1 MKFTDGFWHLKEGVR
16 AFYAVELTASNA
28 TSDSLVL
35 QSATKQI
42 RHRGDT
48 LNSAVIDI
56 DVFSPADNII
66 GVRIQQFKEDLR
78 EYTPLFPDGPP
89 PKPTVTTSKTDAGLK
104 LVSGQLTAEVTEKP
118 YTLTFC
124 AGGKTLTFA
133 GPKHQGFFNV
143 PSKWIANSSSN
154 QSLLTT
160 DADSNPNGIGSPPV
174 VRYVNSELN
183 ISPGELFYGLGE
195 QFGNFTKNGQAVS
208 MWNSDGGTSSEQAY
222 KCVPFYISNRGY
234 GVYVHHSG
242 EVEFDVGATKV
253 SRVGAAVA
261 GESLEY
267 YIIYGDRPLDI
278 LQRYTLLTGRPSL
291 PPLWSFGL
299 WLTTSFLTDYDE
311 KTVSGFLQGM
321 QERNCPVRVFHLD
334 CFWMKQYAW
343 CDFTFDPD
351 NFPNPKQYL
360 AEIKQKFGVKVCA
373 WINPYIAQASSLFK
387 EGKEKGY
394 FIKRTNGEVWQWNY
408 WQAGMAVVDFTNP
421 AASEWYLGKLKAL
434 LDLGIDCFKT
444 DFGERIPHVD
454 VKFHDGSD
462 SMRMH
467 NWYAVHYNALVFG
480 LLEKHVLF
488 ARSGAAGGQR
498 YPVHWGG
505 DCESTFAAM
514 AEATRGLL
522 SLSIS
527 GYGYGAHDIGGFEG
541 LPPADLYQRWVA
553 FGMFSSHTRLHGSS
567 SYRVPWLYGEQAAVA
582 MSKLQDLKHR
592 LMPYIWNYAIEAH
605 KLGHPMHRTM
615 FVEFPEDRN
624 THTLDRQYLLGPYLL
639 VAPVYV
645 PENEETEFYLPAGK
659 WTELTTGRTVSGP
672 TWVRETVPL
681 DSIPVWVRQGS
692 IIALGPSG
700 QGRPDYELSKGV
712 EVRVYELVDG
722 QTVEAAVPSGKD
734 QAFGGSIKV
743 SRRGDEI
750 IIETVGN
757 NVSLAGV
764 GVFVEGFKL
773 AEVDVKGTAV
783 NQHIY
788 HVEGSPSKICTKLAR
803 V

>member
-1 MKFTDGFWHLKEGVR
+1 MRFTDGFWLPKEGVR
-16 AFYAVELTASNA
+16 AFYAVELTAVNA

-89 PKPTVTTSKTDAGLK
+89 PKPTVTTSKTDAGVK
-104 LVSGQLTAEVTEKP
+104 LVSGQLAAEVTEKP

-124 AGGKTLTFA
+124 AGGKTLAVA

-143 PSKWIANSSSN
+143 PSKWTANSSSN

-160 DADSNPNGIGSPPV
+160 DVDSNPKGIAPPPI
-174 VRYVNSELN
+174 VRYINSELT

-195 QFGNFTKNGQAVS
+195 QFGNFTRNGN
-208 MWNSDGGTSSEQAY
+208 MWNSDGGTSTDQAY
-222 KCVPFYISNRGY
+222 KCVPFYMSNRGY

-242 EVEFDVGATKV
+242 EVEFDVGAAKV

-278 LQRYTLLTGRPSL
+278 LERYTLLTGRPSL

-299 WLTTSFLTDYDE
+299 WLSTSFTTDYDE

-321 QERNCPVRVFHLD
+321 RDRNCPVRVFHID
-334 CFWMKQYAW
+334 PFYMKQYSW

-351 NFPNPKQYL
+351 RFPNPKQYL
-360 AEIKQKFGVKVCA
+360 AEIKQKFDVKICA

-394 FIKRTNGEVWQWNY
+394 FIKRTN
-408 WQAGMAVVDFTNP
+408 
-421 AASEWYLGKLKAL
+421 EWYLGKLKAL

-480 LLEKHVLF
+480 LLEKVRGKGEAVLF

-659 WTELTTGRTVSGP
+659 WTELTTVARCPDLLGF
-672 TWVRETVPL
+672 VRR
-681 DSIPVWVRQGS
+681 SRW
-692 IIALGPSG
+692 IAFLWCRGAG
-700 QGRPDYELSKGV
+700 LRA
-712 EVRVYELVDG
+712 RDG

-743 SRRGDEI
+743 SRSGDEVV
-750 IIETVGN
+750 IETVGN

-788 HVEGSPSKICTKLAR
+788 HVEGSPSNICAKLAR